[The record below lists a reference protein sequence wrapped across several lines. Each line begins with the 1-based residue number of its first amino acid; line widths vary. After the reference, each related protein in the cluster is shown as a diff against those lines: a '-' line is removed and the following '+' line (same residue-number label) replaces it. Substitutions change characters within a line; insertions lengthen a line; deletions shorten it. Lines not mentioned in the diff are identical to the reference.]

1 MLTLLLTP
9 CMLVLGAR
17 FERRPPPLETYDTD
31 LLDLPEH
38 LIAAKPDRAQVQRTS

>member
-1 MLTLLLTP
+1 
-9 CMLVLGAR
+9 MLVLGAR

-38 LIAAKPDRAQVQRTS
+38 LIATKPDRTHLQRSD